1 MADTS
6 QTERVS
12 SEWDDLTGKVV
23 LVTGASSGIGRSFCV
38 DLANAGCKVIAAARR
53 VDRLISLCDEINGK
67 DLIDDVRA
75 VAVELDVAAEGP
87 VIEASVKKAW
97 DAFGR
102 IDCLINNA
110 GVRGNVLSPLELSE
124 EEWNSTMRTNLTG
137 TWLVAKYVG
146 RYMCDAKHKHKHK
159 HGGSIINIS
168 SISGL
173 PRGELPGGLAYVSS
187 KAGVVTLTKVMAMEM
202 GMYNIRVNSINPGIF
217 RSEIT
222 ESLLSKKWL
231 NQVVEKIVPL
241 GTFGTTDPGLTSLV
255 RYLIHDSSKYVT
267 GNTFI
272 VDAGTTLP
280 GVPLFSS
287 L

>member
-187 KAGVVTLTKVMAMEM
+187 KAGVVTLTKGE
-202 GMYNIRVNSINPGIF
+202 
-217 RSEIT
+217 
-222 ESLLSKKWL
+222 L
-231 NQVVEKIVPL
+231 
-241 GTFGTTDPGLTSLV
+241 D
-255 RYLIHDSSKYVT
+255 
-267 GNTFI
+267 
-272 VDAGTTLP
+272 
-280 GVPLFSS
+280 
-287 L
+287 

>member
-1 MADTS
+1 MINDCYLKLIFLINGFCSYAFIPKHYKITNILKWGFLEKGNLLYYINIWFPDLLFNSSFVTMHSRQVFFPKSPLSLLFEHDTCPSAIHIHHSQITDLRFKWSKPMADTS

-110 GVRGNVLSPLELSE
+110 GVRG
-124 EEWNSTMRTNLTG
+124 
-137 TWLVAKYVG
+137 A
-146 RYMCDAKHKHKHK
+146 
-159 HGGSIINIS
+159 
-168 SISGL
+168 
-173 PRGELPGGLAYVSS
+173 
-187 KAGVVTLTKVMAMEM
+187 
-202 GMYNIRVNSINPGIF
+202 
-217 RSEIT
+217 
-222 ESLLSKKWL
+222 
-231 NQVVEKIVPL
+231 
-241 GTFGTTDPGLTSLV
+241 
-255 RYLIHDSSKYVT
+255 
-267 GNTFI
+267 
-272 VDAGTTLP
+272 
-280 GVPLFSS
+280 
-287 L
+287 